1 MKTKLTL
8 RYLPIFG
15 LLVLA
20 MASCR
25 APKVITTER
34 VKSISTNKLIRN
46 IEDNSFEYDWLS
58 IKRISCLYEAKGKKT
73 SFKATLKS
81 EKDKRILLAFHKL
94 NVPVGRLFLTPD
106 SVKMINYLQK
116 NFRIEG
122 YDYLSNLINA
132 DFDFE
137 MIQSILSNEA
147 FSYRNDERENDYKEF
162 VSYVDSG
169 MYVLQSFK
177 NRKLSKIYNRGKED
191 KIDRYLKKMDQND
204 FVVQYLYVDP
214 VTYKIRR
221 IVMDDRSNKRLV
233 NIDFSDFTK
242 IHNQLYPGNISLSF
256 KNATSELKMKVKLS
270 KFSLE
275 EENNFNFKIPDRY
288 KQVN

>member
-8 RYLPIFG
+8 RYLPILG